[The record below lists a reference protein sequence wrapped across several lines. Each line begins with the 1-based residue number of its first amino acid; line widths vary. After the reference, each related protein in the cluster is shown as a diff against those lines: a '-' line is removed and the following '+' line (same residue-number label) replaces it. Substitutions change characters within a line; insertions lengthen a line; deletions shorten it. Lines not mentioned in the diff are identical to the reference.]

1 MHSLIANDVG
11 HHFMYLATGISS
23 LEKSVPLFPVFIE
36 FSFCYSLE
44 RVLDTF
50 WTLDPCEILD
60 LPPPL
65 SILYFGRKLQCR
77 SYT

>member
-23 LEKSVPLFPVFIE
+23 LEKYVPLFPVFIE
-36 FSFCYSLE
+36 LSFCYSLE

-50 WTLDPCEILD
+50 WTLDPCEITDLQIFFPIMLLSFLD
-60 LPPPL
+60 GVL
-65 SILYFGRKLQCR
+65 
-77 SYT
+77 